1 MKLSGV
7 KYLTDQGVENIW
19 KNKMMAFATFC
30 VLLISL
36 LLVGMASLFYLNMNS
51 MISGLNDQNEIDVIM
66 ELGTSEEEN
75 KAAEEALKNIDN
87 IKSISFK
94 SKEQALNE
102 TKQGI
107 APADKILSSSSTYI
121 EGDASFMPDI
131 FIVTV
136 FDTEKINE
144 TSAQIMAIS
153 NVQETQ
159 SSPQVAEFLRELR
172 RVVTLIAGTIILA
185 LSIVSMIM
193 ISNTTKSSVFARREE
208 IQIMKYVGATNT
220 FIKMPFF
227 VEGLI
232 TGLFAGIGSF
242 FITWAVYSSAYDILI
257 NQQTLMQAVNVSNV
271 IPFKDIRLTVLIS
284 YLGIGSLIGAMGS
297 VVSTRKHINV

>member
-51 MISGLNDQNEIDVIM
+51 MIFGLNDQNEIDVIM